1 MARPAKALNS
11 DTKERILAAAEKLF
25 AEDGFAR
32 TSLRGITVE
41 AGVNVAAVHYHFGS
55 KEALLEA
62 LFTRRAAP
70 INAERL
76 ARLCDLEASAPDG
89 APPLEDVIAAFITP
103 SFRLLAELDPAG
115 PPPAQ
120 LIGRFFSEPEEIV
133 QRLMREQFSD
143 VGERFLTTFA
153 RVLPEVP
160 AREIAWRFEF
170 MLAVLTH
177 LLAGMHLIDVI
188 PGATVGVA
196 DQSETIEHA
205 VQFLAAG
212 FRAPVENTT

>member
-1 MARPAKALNS
+1 MGSPAKALNG

-25 AEDGFAR
+25 AEEGMAR
-32 TSLRGITVE
+32 TSLRAITVA

-62 LFTRRAAP
+62 LFARRAAP

-76 ARLCDLEASAPDG
+76 ARLGALEAG
-89 APPLEDVIAAFITP
+89 APEGGPSVEDLIEAFLVP
-103 SFRLLAELDPAG
+103 SFRMLDDLDPDG

-120 LIGRFFSEPEEIV
+120 LIGRFLSEPEEIV
-133 QRLMREQFSD
+133 QRLMREQFSE
-143 VGERFLTTFA
+143 VGSRYLAAFRRA
-153 RVLPEVP
+153 LPDVP
-160 AREIAWRFEF
+160 AREIAWRCEF
-170 MLAVLTH
+170 MWALLTH

-188 PGATVGVA
+188 PGETIGPA
-196 DQSETIEHA
+196 DESETIRHA

-212 FRAPVENTT
+212 FRAPAEGGR